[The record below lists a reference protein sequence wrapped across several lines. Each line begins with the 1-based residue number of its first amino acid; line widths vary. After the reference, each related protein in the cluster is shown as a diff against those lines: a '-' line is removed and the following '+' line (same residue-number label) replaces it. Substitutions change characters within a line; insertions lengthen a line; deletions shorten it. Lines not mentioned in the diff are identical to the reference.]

1 MFLRLGKFFGFLLL
15 CVLGSASSLAVEGGA
30 EFISKIKSGNI
41 DALSPDIGEFWFSDA
56 ANKDEIFSGIKKW
69 ASKTEA
75 EKLTSL
81 TGIILPAMPEYCF
94 DARQSLLVGQHI
106 KYLESV
112 KNFETYKSEMT
123 IISTALSTLD
133 NDIKKRA
140 EEAAAKFP
148 SEGLAKELARRG
160 ALSTK
165 TEEQN
170 TILFSYGFNEKVSDA
185 AWYFLQEIVIGTQCE
200 YDYNNTEWL
209 KEQIP
214 FIGWPSLAGYTTD
227 VDKAAAFLVRR
238 VYDIPFMIKMVERL
252 QPFYDQDQIDRTSY
266 EALKNSALA
275 YQANI
280 DRVAEIRKEYPG
292 LSVRPPRMCHR
303 L

>member
-15 CVLGSASSLAVEGGA
+15 CVLGSASSLAVEGDA
-30 EFISKIKSGNI
+30 EFITKIKSGNI
-41 DALSPDIGEFWFSDA
+41 DALSPDIGKFWFSDT

-75 EKLTSL
+75 AKLANL
-81 TGIILPAMPEYCF
+81 TEIILPAMPEYCF

-112 KNFETYKSEMT
+112 KNFETYKSEMAT
-123 IISTALSTLD
+123 ISTALSTLD
-133 NDIKKRA
+133 NDIRKRA
-140 EEAAAKFP
+140 AEVAAKFP
-148 SEGLAKELARRG
+148 SEGLAKELARRS

-170 TILFSYGFNEKVSDA
+170 TILFSYGFNKKVSDA
-185 AWYFLQEIVIGTQCE
+185 AWYFLQEIIIGTQCE

-214 FIGWPSLAGYTTD
+214 LIGWPSLAGYTTD
-227 VDKAAAFLVRR
+227 VDKAAAFLARH
-238 VYDIPFMIKMVERL
+238 VYDIPFMIKMVEQL
-252 QPFYDQDQIDRTSY
+252 QPFYERSEIDQASY
-266 EALKNSALA
+266 KQLQNTVMA
-275 YQANI
+275 YQATT
-280 DRVAEIRKEYPG
+280 DQVAKIAAIYPDQTI
-292 LSVRPPRMCHR
+292 RPPRMCHTP
-303 L
+303 